1 MTKQFKIT
9 AFISLTII
17 ILSLVSI
24 IILSQSLETSD
35 LTVED
40 EINSFIRIAVL
51 NGCGRKGLAL
61 IFAQE
66 LRALGFDVVNGNG
79 GNADSFDFDKSIVVD
94 RKGNINKAETVAKV
108 LGIQD
113 VLDQY
118 SANPYTIEDVVVILG
133 RDWDTLKRS
142 EGG

>member
-24 IILSQSLETSD
+24 IILSRSLETSD

-40 EINSFIRIAVL
+40 EINSYIRIAVL

-61 IFAQE
+61 IFTQE

-79 GNADSFDFDKSIVVD
+79 GNADSFNFDKSIVID